1 MAPSRSRTGLG
12 HTSTAEP
19 ILQGSVRAE
28 LLQGAGENLG
38 DTDPQRSHPCHSCL
52 EEGGK
57 EAEGGKFWGSIRG
70 KMLFN
75 QVS

>member
-1 MAPSRSRTGLG
+1 M
-12 HTSTAEP
+12 
-19 ILQGSVRAE
+19 RAE

-57 EAEGGKFWGSIRG
+57 EAEGGKFWGLIRR